1 MRGYY
6 ISEILL
12 DTYYRGRRGEG
23 VIVEARKRDDV
34 LKADNAYAVRVQAC
48 DSLTGAKTSHDF
60 WATIFI
66 AEEN

>member
-6 ISEILL
+6 ISDILL
-12 DTYYRGRRGEG
+12 DTHYRGSRGEG
-23 VIVEARKRDDV
+23 VIVEAHKRDDV
-34 LKADNAYAVRVQAC
+34 LSADNAYAVRVQRR
-48 DSLTGAKTSHDF
+48 DHFTGTTFGNDF